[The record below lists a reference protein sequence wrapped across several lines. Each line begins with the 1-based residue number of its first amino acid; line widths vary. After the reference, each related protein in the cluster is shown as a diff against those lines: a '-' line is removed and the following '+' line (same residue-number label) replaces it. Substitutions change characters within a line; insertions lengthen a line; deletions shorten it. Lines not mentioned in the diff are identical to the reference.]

1 MSGRSLF
8 FSRLKADCL
17 YQLRIIKLV
26 IDWTVAL
33 YIVLPA
39 AGIGVYQYI
48 KWLNGGSFH
57 NGWQAGLIVL
67 APAVFTLFGSVRT
80 FLMEADQLYLLQKKT
95 LVVNMK
101 RCGYLYCL
109 FVQFCKWLF
118 AAAVFIPLFV
128 RQFGVELNA
137 CLAVFFFYFCLN
149 FLITVL
155 KQRNFGRQYKL
166 KHRVLDAGLIFFVWL
181 SACAVVLFFVWPIV
195 LLSGLVLLTAAVKTA
210 GGTLGNMFLFY
221 EEVEFDNRR
230 KLRLAKFF
238 LAMNLDGSVPKPGK
252 REAKRPRLFFKKSQK
267 IFKARTVQNG
277 LKEIFF
283 KVMLRHPD
291 YKRQLMQMIGIFT
304 ALMMVG
310 PLWMKTGALLVFAF
324 AYRSLLSVH
333 FDKVMERVFLLGADK
348 ESDAFY
354 EARRSSID
362 WLFYPGLIWC
372 SLVIVLSLMLKIPSF

>member
-8 FSRLKADCL
+8 ISRLKADCL
-17 YQLRIIKLV
+17 YQLRILKLV

-33 YIVLPA
+33 YIVLPG

-57 NGWQAGLIVL
+57 NGWHAGLIVL

-95 LVVNMK
+95 LVLDMK
-101 RCGYLYCL
+101 RCGYVYCL
-109 FVQFCKWLF
+109 FVQIFKWLF
-118 AAAVFIPLFV
+118 AAAVFTPLFV
-128 RQFGVELNA
+128 RQFGAELSA
-137 CLAVFFFYFCLN
+137 CLAVFFYYFCLN

-155 KQRNFGRQYKL
+155 KRRNLGRQYKL
-166 KHRVLDAGLIFFVWL
+166 KHRVLNAGLIFFVWL
-181 SACAVVLFFVWPIV
+181 SACAVVLFFSWPIV
-195 LLSGLVLLTAAVKTA
+195 LLSGLVLTAAAVKTA
-210 GGTLGNMFLFY
+210 RGTIGNMFLFY

-238 LAMNLDGSVPKPGK
+238 LSLNLDGSVPKPGK
-252 REAKRPRLFFKKSQK
+252 RKAKRPRLFFKKSQN
-267 IFKARTVQNG
+267 IFKVRTMQNG

-310 PLWMKTGALLVFAF
+310 PIWVKAGALLVFAF

-362 WLFYPGLIWC
+362 WLYYPGVIWC
-372 SLVIVLSLMLKIPSF
+372 CLVIALSLMLKTPSF

>member
-8 FSRLKADCL
+8 ISRLKADCL
-17 YQLRIIKLV
+17 YQLRILKLV

-33 YIVLPA
+33 YIVLPG

-57 NGWQAGLIVL
+57 NGWHAGLIVL

-95 LVVNMK
+95 LVLNK

-109 FVQFCKWLF
+109 FVQICKWLF
-118 AAAVFIPLFV
+118 AAAVFTPLFV
-128 RQFGVELNA
+128 RQFGAELTA
-137 CLAVFFFYFCLN
+137 CLAVFFYYFCLN

-155 KQRNFGRQYKL
+155 KRRNLGRQYKL
-166 KHRVLDAGLIFFVWL
+166 KHRVLNAGLIFFVWL
-181 SACAVVLFFVWPIV
+181 SACAVVLFFSWPLV
-195 LLSGLVLLTAAVKTA
+195 LLSGLVLTAAAVKTA
-210 GGTLGNMFLFY
+210 SGTIGNMFLFY

-238 LAMNLDGSVPKPGK
+238 LSLNLDGSVPKPGK
-252 REAKRPRLFFKKSQK
+252 RKAKRPRLFFKKSQN
-267 IFKARTVQNG
+267 IFKVRTMQNG

-310 PLWMKTGALLVFAF
+310 PIWMKAGALLVFAF

-362 WLFYPGLIWC
+362 WLYYPGLIWC
-372 SLVIVLSLMLKIPSF
+372 CLVIALSLILKTPSF

>member
-149 FLITVL
+149 SLITVL
-155 KQRNFGRQYKL
+155 KQRKFGRQYKL

-372 SLVIVLSLMLKIPSF
+372 SLVIALSLMLKTPSF

>member
-8 FSRLKADCL
+8 ISRLKADCL
-17 YQLRIIKLV
+17 YQLRILKLV

-33 YIVLPA
+33 YIVLPG

-57 NGWQAGLIVL
+57 NGWHAGLIVL

-95 LVVNMK
+95 LVLDMK
-101 RCGYLYCL
+101 RCGYVYCL
-109 FVQFCKWLF
+109 FVQICKWLF
-118 AAAVFIPLFV
+118 AAAVFTPLFV
-128 RQFGVELNA
+128 RQFGAELSA
-137 CLAVFFFYFCLN
+137 CLAVFFYYFCLN

-155 KQRNFGRQYKL
+155 KRRNLGRQYKL
-166 KHRVLDAGLIFFVWL
+166 KHRVLNAGLIFFVWL
-181 SACAVVLFFVWPIV
+181 SACAVVLFFSWPIV
-195 LLSGLVLLTAAVKTA
+195 LLSGLVLTAAAVKTA
-210 GGTLGNMFLFY
+210 RGTIGNMFLFY
-221 EEVEFDNRR
+221 EEVEFDNRS

-238 LAMNLDGSVPKPGK
+238 LSLNLDGSVPKPGK
-252 REAKRPRLFFKKSQK
+252 RKAKRPRLFFKKSQN
-267 IFKARTVQNG
+267 IFKVRTMQNG

-283 KVMLRHPD
+283 KVMLRRPD

-310 PLWMKTGALLVFAF
+310 PIWMKAGALLVFAF

-362 WLFYPGLIWC
+362 WLYYPGLIWC
-372 SLVIVLSLMLKIPSF
+372 CLVIALSLMLKTPSF

>member
-1 MSGRSLF
+1 MRCILC
-8 FSRLKADCL
+8 CL
-17 YQLRIIKLV
+17 RPES
-26 IDWTVAL
+26 AF
-33 YIVLPA
+33 
-39 AGIGVYQYI
+39 YQYI

-80 FLMEADQLYLLQKKT
+80 FLMEADQLYLLQKKM
-95 LVVNMK
+95 LVLNMK

-109 FVQFCKWLF
+109 FVQFGKWLF
-118 AAAVFIPLFV
+118 AAVVFTPLFV
-128 RQFGVELNA
+128 RQFGVDLPA

-149 FLITVL
+149 SLITVL
-155 KQRNFGRQYKL
+155 KQRNIGRQYKL
-166 KHRVLDAGLIFFVWL
+166 KHRVLNAGLIFFVWL
-181 SACAVVLFFVWPIV
+181 SACAVVLFFSWAVV
-195 LLSGLVLLTAAVKTA
+195 LLSGLVLSAVAVKTA
-210 GGTLGNMFLFY
+210 GGTLGNMFRFY

-238 LAMNLDGSVPKPGK
+238 LSLNLDGSVPKPGK
-252 REAKRPRLFFKKSQK
+252 RGTKRPRLFFKKSQK

-277 LKEIFF
+277 FKEIFL
-283 KVMLRHPD
+283 KMMLRHPD

-304 ALMMVG
+304 ALMLVG
-310 PLWMKTGALLVFAF
+310 PIWMKAGALLVFAF

-333 FDKVMERVFLLGADK
+333 FDKVMERVFLLGANN

-354 EARRSSID
+354 EAWRSSID

-372 SLVIVLSLMLKIPSF
+372 GLVIALSLMLKTPSF

>member
-149 FLITVL
+149 SLITVL
-155 KQRNFGRQYKL
+155 KQRKFGRQYKL

-372 SLVIVLSLMLKIPSF
+372 SLVIALSLMLKIPSF

>member
-137 CLAVFFFYFCLN
+137 CLAVFFYYFCLN
-149 FLITVL
+149 SLITVL
-155 KQRNFGRQYKL
+155 KQRKFGRQYKL

-372 SLVIVLSLMLKIPSF
+372 SLVIALSLMLKTPSF

>member
-8 FSRLKADCL
+8 ISRLKADCL
-17 YQLRIIKLV
+17 YQLRILKLV

-33 YIVLPA
+33 YIVLPG

-95 LVVNMK
+95 LVLNMK

-109 FVQFCKWLF
+109 FVQICKWLF
-118 AAAVFIPLFV
+118 AAAVFTPLFV
-128 RQFGVELNA
+128 RQFGAELTA
-137 CLAVFFFYFCLN
+137 CLAVFFYYFCLN

-155 KQRNFGRQYKL
+155 KRRNLGRQYKL
-166 KHRVLDAGLIFFVWL
+166 KHRVLNAGLIFFVWL
-181 SACAVVLFFVWPIV
+181 SACAVVLFFSWPIV
-195 LLSGLVLLTAAVKTA
+195 LLSGLVLTAAAVKTA
-210 GGTLGNMFLFY
+210 RGTIGNMFLFY

-238 LAMNLDGSVPKPGK
+238 LSLNLDGSVPKPGK
-252 REAKRPRLFFKKSQK
+252 RKAKRPRLFFKKSQN
-267 IFKARTVQNG
+267 IFKVRTMQNG

-310 PLWMKTGALLVFAF
+310 PIWMKAGALLVFAF

-362 WLFYPGLIWC
+362 WLYYPGLIWC
-372 SLVIVLSLMLKIPSF
+372 CLVIALNLMLKTPSF

>member
-8 FSRLKADCL
+8 ISRLKADCL
-17 YQLRIIKLV
+17 YQLRILKLV

-33 YIVLPA
+33 YIVLPG

-57 NGWQAGLIVL
+57 NGWHAGLIVL
-67 APAVFTLFGSVRT
+67 APAVFTLFGSVRI

-95 LVVNMK
+95 LVLDMK
-101 RCGYLYCL
+101 RCGYVYCL
-109 FVQFCKWLF
+109 FVQICKWLF
-118 AAAVFIPLFV
+118 AAAVFTPLFV
-128 RQFGVELNA
+128 RQFGAELSA
-137 CLAVFFFYFCLN
+137 CLAVFFYYFCLN

-155 KQRNFGRQYKL
+155 KRRNLGRQYKL
-166 KHRVLDAGLIFFVWL
+166 KHRVLNAGLIFFVWL
-181 SACAVVLFFVWPIV
+181 SACAVVLFFSWPIV
-195 LLSGLVLLTAAVKTA
+195 LLSGLVLTAAAVKTA
-210 GGTLGNMFLFY
+210 RGTIGNMFLFY

-238 LAMNLDGSVPKPGK
+238 LSLNLDGSVPKPGK
-252 REAKRPRLFFKKSQK
+252 RKAKRPRLFFKKSQN
-267 IFKARTVQNG
+267 IFKVRTMQNG

-310 PLWMKTGALLVFAF
+310 PIWVKAGALLVFAF

-362 WLFYPGLIWC
+362 WLYYPGVIWC
-372 SLVIVLSLMLKIPSF
+372 CLVIALSLMLKTPSF

>member
-1 MSGRSLF
+1 MSGRALF
-8 FSRLKADCL
+8 ISRLKADCL

-48 KWLNGGSFH
+48 KWLNGGSFD

-95 LVVNMK
+95 LVLDMK

-109 FVQFCKWLF
+109 FIQFCKWLL
-118 AAAVFIPLFV
+118 AAAVFTPLFV
-128 RQFGVELNA
+128 RQFGIELPA

-149 FLITVL
+149 SLITVL
-155 KQRNFGRQYKL
+155 KRRNIGWKYKL
-166 KHRVLDAGLIFFVWL
+166 KHRVLNAGLIFFVWL
-181 SACAVVLFFVWPIV
+181 SACAVVLLFSWPVVI
-195 LLSGLVLLTAAVKTA
+195 LSGMVLSAAALKTA
-210 GGTLGNMFLFY
+210 GGTLGNMYLFY

-238 LAMNLDGSVPKPGK
+238 LSLNLDGSVPKQGK
-252 REAKRPRLFFKKSQK
+252 RGAKRPRLFFKKSRN

-291 YKRQLMQMIGIFT
+291 YKRQVMQMIGIFT
-304 ALMMVG
+304 ALIMVG
-310 PLWMKTGALLVFAF
+310 PIWMKAGALLVFAF

-354 EARRSSID
+354 EARRNSID
-362 WLFYPGLIWC
+362 WFFYPGLIWC
-372 SLVIVLSLMLKIPSF
+372 CLVIALSLMLKTPSF

>member
-8 FSRLKADCL
+8 ISRLKADCL
-17 YQLRIIKLV
+17 YQLRILKLV

-33 YIVLPA
+33 YIVLPG

-57 NGWQAGLIVL
+57 NGWHAGLIVL

-95 LVVNMK
+95 LVLDMK
-101 RCGYLYCL
+101 RCGYVYCL
-109 FVQFCKWLF
+109 FVQICKCLF
-118 AAAVFIPLFV
+118 AAAVFTPLFV
-128 RQFGVELNA
+128 RQFGAELSA
-137 CLAVFFFYFCLN
+137 CLAVFFYYFCLN

-155 KQRNFGRQYKL
+155 KRRNLGRQYKL
-166 KHRVLDAGLIFFVWL
+166 KHRVLNAGLIFFVWL
-181 SACAVVLFFVWPIV
+181 SACAVVLFFSWPIV
-195 LLSGLVLLTAAVKTA
+195 LLSGLVLTAAAVKTA
-210 GGTLGNMFLFY
+210 RGTIGNMFLFY

-238 LAMNLDGSVPKPGK
+238 LSLNLDGSVPKPGK
-252 REAKRPRLFFKKSQK
+252 RKAKRPRLFFKKSQN
-267 IFKARTVQNG
+267 IFKVRTMQNG

-310 PLWMKTGALLVFAF
+310 PIWVKAGALLVFAF

-362 WLFYPGLIWC
+362 WLYYPGVIWC
-372 SLVIVLSLMLKIPSF
+372 CLVIALSLMLKTPSF

>member
-137 CLAVFFFYFCLN
+137 CLAVFFFYFSLN

-155 KQRNFGRQYKL
+155 KQRKFGRQYKL

-372 SLVIVLSLMLKIPSF
+372 SLVIALSLMLKTPSF